1 MKPIAPWIATLLA
14 AVVSPAAAGQQTP
27 QAAPPGPPPAVAAA
41 PSTASAAEIAAERAK
56 YAGEIRK
63 QIAGREQEPAE
74 TVFKN
79 IQVMKGMPAEKLVRA
94 MEMGFGPALG
104 VSCTHCHVPGK
115 WESDEDPA
123 KKIAR
128 EMMAMNRA
136 INEQYLKK
144 IEGLKGPN
152 PAVSCT
158 TCHRGQVKPALSLPP
173 PPQAR

>member
-1 MKPIAPWIATLLA
+1 MKAIVARVALVLA
-14 AVVSPAAAGQQTP
+14 GAVPLGAAAQK
-27 QAAPPGPPPAVAAA
+27 AA
-41 PSTASAAEIAAERAK
+41 PSTASPAPQTASAGDIAAERAFFAAEVK
-56 YAGEIRK
+56 KA
-63 QIAGREQEPAE
+63 IAGKEKEPAE

-79 IQVMKGMPAEKLVRA
+79 VQVMKGMPAERLLRA
-94 MEMGFGPALG
+94 MEFGFGPALG
-104 VSCTHCHVPGK
+104 VSCTHCHMPGK
-115 WESDEDPA
+115 WESDEDPT

-136 INEQYLKK
+136 INDQHLKK

-158 TCHRGQVKPALSLPP
+158 TCHRGQVKPATSMS

>member
-1 MKPIAPWIATLLA
+1 MKAIVARVALVLA
-14 AVVSPAAAGQQTP
+14 GAVPLGAAAQP
-27 QAAPPGPPPAVAAA
+27 AA
-41 PSTASAAEIAAERAK
+41 PSTASPAPQTASAADIAAERAFFAAEVK
-56 YAGEIRK
+56 KA
-63 QIAGREQEPAE
+63 IAGKEKEPAE

-79 IQVMKGMPAEKLVRA
+79 VQVMKGMPAERLLRA
-94 MEMGFGPALG
+94 MEFGFGPALG

-115 WESDEDPA
+115 WDSDEDPT

-136 INEQYLKK
+136 INDQHLKK

-158 TCHRGQVKPALSLPP
+158 TCHRGQVKPATSMS

>member
-1 MKPIAPWIATLLA
+1 MTRIALGLTCALCA
-14 AVVSPAAAGQQTP
+14 YSMRASGQPTP
-27 QAAPPGPPPAVAAA
+27 QAAPPGTAATAPPAAA
-41 PSTASAAEIAAERAK
+41 TATPGELAAERAK
-56 YAGEIRK
+56 YAAEVRK
-63 QIAGREQEPAE
+63 QIAGKEQEPAE

-79 IQVMKGMPAEKLVRA
+79 IQVMKGMPAERLVRA
-94 MEMGFGPALG
+94 MEFGFGPALG

-115 WESDEDPA
+115 WESDEDPT

-152 PAVSCT
+152 PAVNCT
-158 TCHRGQVKPALSLPP
+158 TCHRGQVKPATSLSPP
-173 PPQAR
+173 LQPR

>member
-1 MKPIAPWIATLLA
+1 MKAIPARLALVAAGAISLGAAAQPATP
-14 AVVSPAAAGQQTP
+14 SPAAPAP
-27 QAAPPGPPPAVAAA
+27 QAV
-41 PSTASAAEIAAERAK
+41 SAADVAAERAK
-56 YAGEIRK
+56 LAAEVK
-63 QIAGREQEPAE
+63 KMIAGKEQQPAE

-79 IQVMKGMPAEKLVRA
+79 VQVMKGMPAERLLRA
-94 MEMGFGPALG
+94 MEFGFGPALG

-115 WESDEDPA
+115 WDSDEDPT

-158 TCHRGQVKPALSLPP
+158 TCHRGQVKPALSLAS

>member
-1 MKPIAPWIATLLA
+1 MKAIVARVALVLA
-14 AVVSPAAAGQQTP
+14 GAVPLGAAAQP
-27 QAAPPGPPPAVAAA
+27 AA
-41 PSTASAAEIAAERAK
+41 PSTASPAPQTASAADIAAERAFFAAEVK
-56 YAGEIRK
+56 KAITGKEK
-63 QIAGREQEPAE
+63 EPAE

-79 IQVMKGMPAEKLVRA
+79 VQVMKGMPAERLLRA
-94 MEMGFGPALG
+94 MEFGFGPALG

-115 WESDEDPA
+115 WDSDEDPT

-158 TCHRGQVKPALSLPP
+158 TCHRGQVKPALSLAP

>member
-1 MKPIAPWIATLLA
+1 MNRFALGLACALA
-14 AVVSPAAAGQQTP
+14 AVSIRAAGQPGPKASSPGTP
-27 QAAPPGPPPAVAAA
+27 AAPPAA
-41 PSTASAAEIAAERAK
+41 STASPADVAAERAT
-56 YAGEIRK
+56 YAAEVRK
-63 QIAGREQEPAE
+63 QIAGKEQLPAE

-79 IQVMKGMPAEKLVRA
+79 VQVMKGVPAERLVRV
-94 MEMGFGPALG
+94 MEAGFGPALG

-115 WESDEDPA
+115 WESDEDTT

-128 EMMAMNRA
+128 EMMGMTRA
-136 INEQYLKK
+136 INEQYLKR

-158 TCHRGQVKPALSLPP
+158 TCHRGQVKPALSLA

>member
-1 MKPIAPWIATLLA
+1 MKAIVARVALVLA
-14 AVVSPAAAGQQTP
+14 GAVPLGAAAQP
-27 QAAPPGPPPAVAAA
+27 AA
-41 PSTASAAEIAAERAK
+41 PSTASPAPQTASAADIAAERAFFAAEVK
-56 YAGEIRK
+56 KA
-63 QIAGREQEPAE
+63 IAGKEKEPAE

-79 IQVMKGMPAEKLVRA
+79 VQVMKGMPAERLLRA
-94 MEMGFGPALG
+94 MEFGFGPALG
-104 VSCTHCHVPGK
+104 VSCTHCHMPGK
-115 WESDEDPA
+115 WESDEDPT

-136 INEQYLKK
+136 INDQHLKK

-158 TCHRGQVKPALSLPP
+158 TCHRGQVKPATSMS

>member
-1 MKPIAPWIATLLA
+1 MNRITFGIGCALA
-14 AVVSPAAAGQQTP
+14 AVSIRAAGQP
-27 QAAPPGPPPAVAAA
+27 APKAAPPGTAAA
-41 PSTASAAEIAAERAK
+41 PPAASTASPDDVAAERAK
-56 YAGEIRK
+56 YAAEVRG
-63 QIAGREQEPAE
+63 QIAGKEQQPAE

-79 IQVMKGMPAEKLVRA
+79 IQVMKGVPAERLVRV

-115 WESDEDPA
+115 WESDEDPT

-128 EMMAMNRA
+128 EMMAMTRA
-136 INEQYLKK
+136 ITEQYLKK

-158 TCHRGQVKPALSLPP
+158 TCHRGQVKPAMSLAPS
-173 PPQAR
+173 QAR